1 MMELVK
7 FENGQI
13 VVAQEII
20 NAIVEFEKQALE
32 MKLKQDELKQKLLE
46 AMEENNITN
55 WETPNGEIKVSY
67 RKPST
72 RTTIDSTRLKNELP
86 DIYEEYSKISKVKS
100 SITMKVE

>member
-1 MMELVK
+1 MELVK
-7 FENGQI
+7 IENGQI

-20 NAIVEFEKQALE
+20 NAIVQFEKQALE

-46 AMEENNITN
+46 AMEENGITN

-72 RTTIDSTRLKNELP
+72 RTTLDSTKLKNELP
-86 DIYEEYSKISKVKS
+86 DIYEEYSKTSEVKS
-100 SITMKVE
+100 SIVMKVE

>member
-1 MMELVK
+1 MELVK

-72 RTTIDSTRLKNELP
+72 RTTLDSKRLKEELP
-86 DIYEEYSKISKVKS
+86 DIYEEYSKTTAVKS
-100 SITMKVE
+100 SIVMKVE

>member
-1 MMELVK
+1 MELVK

-32 MKLKQDELKQKLLE
+32 MKLKQDELKQNLLE
-46 AMEENNITN
+46 AMEENGITN

-72 RTTIDSTRLKNELP
+72 RTTLDSKRLKEELP
-86 DIYEEYSKISKVKS
+86 DIYEEYSKTTAVKS
-100 SITMKVE
+100 SIVMKVE